1 MFFSRKHFSM
11 LKTESEYIRL
21 SHYVSELKDKLQ
33 HAHQELWMIRAW
45 ISLLYDAE
53 QELLVVKE
61 WEMQAGAQERKIAL
75 LNTQLCEY
83 ESLVDR

>member
-61 WEMQAGAQERKIAL
+61 WEMQAGAHERKIAL